1 MLMFRSI
8 TILMKFKPHLL
19 YGIIMILDCTIL
31 YTNFRNIFISYPM
44 VNIEIFKPNIM
55 DTVIRERSW
64 FIWLHIFSHILLCD
78 KQWQEKIDIL

>member
-55 DTVIRERSW
+55 DTVIRERS
-64 FIWLHIFSHILLCD
+64 
-78 KQWQEKIDIL
+78 